1 MESHQIETPGWLD
14 KPLTSFLPKFNIETG
29 LVIVIL
35 IAAVVSRFYGVG
47 ARDMSHDEVNH
58 VVPSYSLYSG
68 NGYAYDPVT
77 HGPFQF
83 HMIALSYFLFG
94 DSDTSSRIPAVVF
107 SIATVAVALFGYRRF
122 LGRSGALVAGFLM
135 LISPFMLFYGRY
147 TRNEGFS
154 GLWTLLIIY
163 AALRYLEKGEK
174 SALYLLT
181 VVMALHFTDKA
192 TAFIYNAQLM
202 LFMGFVFLDACLHL
216 PWPQK
221 GSRNRFLAAMLG
233 AVVLLG
239 ADLGIAVLN
248 ADKSTPAAGT
258 EIPGAAPAGLNATR
272 AGEIILVAAAAVLV
286 IYALYLLVRNMGWVA
301 IRRQRSFDLIMLA
314 GSLTLPML
322 SAFPMRMLGLDP
334 LDYSAAGM
342 AKTSI
347 FLVVLVLLA
356 IAIGLWWKPR
366 FWLGAAAIFY
376 AIFTVFYTT
385 FFTNGKGFFMGLVAS
400 LGYWLSQQG
409 VQRGSQPW
417 YYYSLIQIPIYE
429 YLPAIGAI
437 LAFVIAYR
445 HKLFSHF
452 AGLAPAHQPEV
463 VEEPAELGEPVPE
476 EVMDPELVADGPITH
491 DVDQGDVVYG
501 EEPLE
506 QSHLPGWL
514 RATLASEPDV
524 SPSPDEAPRRV
535 PILALLLFWSGTSLV
550 AYSVAGE
557 KMPWLTVHITSG
569 MILAAGWGL
578 GYLIDTTAWKELLKR
593 RGLLVILL
601 LPVFVASV
609 SGLFMTLLGSPA
621 PFSGNTLDALSAT
634 SNFLL
639 GVVGTVASLAALFYL
654 LSSWAPRNVIRLLML
669 AVFAFMAV
677 LTART
682 AYQASFINYDFATE
696 FLVYAHGA
704 PGPKEALAQIEEIS
718 KRTTGGL
725 DIAVAYDNET
735 NYPYW
740 WYLRHYP
747 NKKYY
752 GDTPT
757 ADLRNAPVIAVGD
770 PNYAKIEPI
779 VKDNYIMY
787 EYTRLWWPMQDYFD
801 LTPARIWNAIKDP
814 NMRQALINIW
824 LNRDYTLYSQITG
837 NKSLTLETWSPAAK
851 MRLYIRKDI
860 AAQMWNYGAVPNI
873 SQTTATDPYEKGM
886 VKMANDKAFG
896 EAGTAPGQFNA
907 PRGVAVAPD
916 GSQYVADSRNNRIQH
931 LSVDGKVLQTW
942 GTFADVAKGAAQAP
956 GGTFNEPWGIAV
968 AKDGSVYVTDTWN
981 HRVQKFSADGKFL
994 TMWGYFGQ
1002 AEKPDALWGPR
1013 GIAVD
1018 AQGRVFV
1025 VDTGNKRVVIFGPN
1039 GESVSSFGSAGIDPG
1054 QFDEQVGV
1062 AFDSQGRVYI
1072 TDTWNQR
1079 VQVFQPDATGT
1090 AFTPLRQWDISGWFG
1105 QSLDNK
1111 PFIAVDATGNVYVT
1125 DPESGRVLQFNSEGV
1140 FQRGWS
1146 DLLGDI
1152 PALLMPD
1159 GLAVD
1164 AQGGLWVTDA
1174 SGNRLVHFNL
1184 PLIPLPS
1191 QVQPQPTAVQSQVSP
1206 QTSPTSNQPQIGPQA
1221 SPTPTGQ

>member
-1 MESHQIETPGWLD
+1 MDSPQIETSVWLD
-14 KPLTSFLPKFNIETG
+14 KPLASFLPKLNIETG
-29 LVIVIL
+29 LVILIL
-35 IAAVVSRFYGVG
+35 IAAVVSRFWNVG

-107 SIATVAVALFGYRRF
+107 SIATVAVALFGYRRY
-122 LGRSGALVAGFLM
+122 LGRNGALIAGFLM
-135 LISPFMLFYGRY
+135 VISPYMLFYGRY

-163 AALRYLEKGEK
+163 GALRYLEKGEK
-174 SALYLLT
+174 STLYLLT

-202 LFMGFVFLDACLHL
+202 LFMGFVFLDASLRL

-221 GSRNRFLAAMLG
+221 GARNRFLGAMIAA
-233 AVVLLG
+233 VILLG
-239 ADLGIAVLN
+239 AALGIGVVT
-248 ADKSTPAAGT
+248 ADNGSAAAAA
-258 EIPGAAPAGLNATR
+258 PGAAPAGLNASR
-272 AGEIILVAAAAVLV
+272 VGEILLVAVAALLVL
-286 IYALYLLVRNMGWVA
+286 YALYLLVKNMGWVA

-314 GSLTLPML
+314 GTLTLPML
-322 SAFPMRMLGLDP
+322 AAFPMRMLGMDP
-334 LDYSAAGM
+334 LDYTPAGM
-342 AKTSI
+342 TKTFFFLLI
-347 FLVVLVLLA
+347 FAVLAVAL
-356 IAIGLWWKPR
+356 GMWWKPR

-376 AIFTVFYTT
+376 AIFTVFFTT

-409 VQRGSQPW
+409 VQRGSQPL
-417 YYYSLIQIPIYE
+417 YYYALVQIPIYE
-429 YLPAIGAI
+429 YLPALGAI
-437 LAFVIAYR
+437 LAFIIAFR
-445 HKLFSHF
+445 HRLFSHF
-452 AGLAPAHQPEV
+452 PGFAPARQPVQADEP
-463 VEEPAELGEPVPE
+463 EEAAALEIPVDLTESGPAETIDNGPLQ
-476 EVMDPELVADGPITH
+476 MDHEDA
-491 DVDQGDVVYG
+491 VYG

-506 QSHLPGWL
+506 DSHLPGWL
-514 RATLASEPDV
+514 RATMGNEPDV
-524 SPSPDEAPRRV
+524 TPDPDAAPRRIPV
-535 PILALLLFWSGTSLV
+535 LALLLFWSLTSLV
-550 AYSVAGE
+550 AYSIAGE
-557 KMPWLTVHITSG
+557 KMPWLTVHITAG

-578 GYLIDTTAWKELLKR
+578 GYLIDTTAWKDLLQK
-593 RGLLVILL
+593 RGLLVVLL
-601 LPVFVASV
+601 LPVFIASV
-609 SGLFMTLLGSPA
+609 SGLLVTVLGSPA
-621 PFSGNTLDALSAT
+621 PFSGNTLEALSAT

-639 GVVGTVASLAALFYL
+639 GLVGTVASLVGLFYL
-654 LSSWAPRNVIRLLML
+654 LSAWPSKNIIRLLAV
-669 AVFAFMAV
+669 AVFAFLAV

-696 FLVYAHGA
+696 YLVYAHGA

-718 KRTTGGL
+718 KRTVGGL
-725 DIAVAYDNET
+725 DIVVGYDNET

-747 NKKYY
+747 NKKFY

-779 VKDNYIMY
+779 VKDNYIKY

-801 LTPARIWNAIKDP
+801 LNWTRIWNALSDSK
-814 NMRQALINIW
+814 MRQALLNIW
-824 LNRDYTLYSQITG
+824 LNRDYSLYSQITN
-837 NKSLTLETWSPAAK
+837 NKSLTLTTWSPAAK

-873 SQTTATDPYEKGM
+873 SQSSVTDPYEKGL
-886 VKMANDKAFG
+886 VKMAYDKAFG
-896 EAGTAPGQFNA
+896 EAGTNPGQYNA
-907 PRGVAVAPD
+907 PRGLAVAPD
-916 GSQYVADSRNNRIQH
+916 GTLYVADSRNNRIQH
-931 LSVDGKVLQTW
+931 LAADGKVIQTW
-942 GTFADVAKGAAQAP
+942 GTFADVAKGNAP
-956 GGTFNEPWGIAV
+956 GGTFNEPWGVAV

-981 HRVQKFSADGKFL
+981 HRVEKFSADGKFQ

-1018 AQGRVFV
+1018 SKGRVFV
-1025 VDTGNKRVVIFGPN
+1025 VDTGNKRVAIFGPN
-1039 GESVSSFGSAGIDPG
+1039 GEAVSSFGTAGIDPG
-1054 QFDEQVGV
+1054 QFDEQVGI

-1079 VQVFQPDATGT
+1079 LQVFQPDANGT
-1090 AFTPLRQWDISGWFG
+1090 NFTPLRQWDVSGWFG

-1111 PFIAVDATGNVYVT
+1111 PFIAVDATGNVFVT
-1125 DPESGRVLQFNSEGV
+1125 DPDAGRVLEFSSEGQ
-1140 FQRGWS
+1140 FLRGWS

-1152 PALLMPD
+1152 PAMVMPA

-1164 AQGGLWVTDA
+1164 GQNGLWVTDA
-1174 SGNRLVHFNL
+1174 SMNRILHFNL
-1184 PLIPLPS
+1184 SQAPLPS
-1191 QVQPQPTAVQSQVSP
+1191 QAQPQPTTVQSEVGREA
-1206 QTSPTSNQPQIGPQA
+1206 SPTAGGLQIGPQA
-1221 SPTPTGQ
+1221 SPTPAK